1 MFWCPAVDTGVVVLV
16 AAPEALGGEADR
28 LGEDIV
34 ASTGRPS
41 PMGEHLRYRLPD
53 GTYLHL
59 VAPSGPRH
67 RLVATV
73 PLGLEGL
80 DRIEAIQRLLADQHR
95 RRSIPR
101 DTRLTAQQKARL
113 RRVLQASDAAFHG
126 ATQKQI
132 AEVLFRTGR
141 LDRDEW
147 QVSSARFAVSSLLRE
162 GRDLIAGGYR
172 KLLRHQR
179 RL

>member
-1 MFWCPAVDTGVVVLV
+1 MVLV

-41 PMGEHLRYRLPD
+41 SMGEHLRHWLPD

-73 PLGLEGL
+73 PLGPEGL
-80 DRIEAIQRLLADQHR
+80 DRTEAIQRLLADQHR
-95 RRSIPR
+95 RRSIPS

>member
-1 MFWCPAVDTGVVVLV
+1 MVLV
-16 AAPEALGGEADR
+16 VAPGSLVDETDDAGDEISALN
-28 LGEDIV
+28 
-34 ASTGRPS
+34 GRVS
-41 PMGEHLRYRLPD
+41 RIGKHLCHRLPD

-59 VAPSGPRH
+59 VAPLKHRG
-67 RLVATV
+67 RLVAAV
-73 PLGLEGL
+73 PLGPEGL
-80 DRIEAIQRLLADQHR
+80 DRMEAIQRLLADQHR

-113 RRVLQASDAAFHG
+113 RRVLQASDAAFDG

-132 AEVLFRTGR
+132 AEVLFRTGH

-162 GRDLIAGGYR
+162 GRDLISGGYR

>member
-1 MFWCPAVDTGVVVLV
+1 VILAV
-16 AAPEALGGEADR
+16 APEALAEESNAPGSE
-28 LGEDIV
+28 IV
-34 ASTGRPS
+34 APTGRAS
-41 PMGEHLRYRLPD
+41 PIGKHLRHRLPD

-59 VAPSGPRH
+59 VAPVNDRG

-73 PLGLEGL
+73 PLGPGGL
-80 DRIEAIQRLLADQHR
+80 DRMEAIQRLLADRHH

-132 AEVLFRTGR
+132 AEALFHTGH

>member
-1 MFWCPAVDTGVVVLV
+1 MLV

-28 LGEDIV
+28 LSEDIV
-34 ASTGRPS
+34 ASTDRPS
-41 PMGEHLRYRLPD
+41 PMGEHL
-53 GTYLHL
+53 
-59 VAPSGPRH
+59 RH

-73 PLGLEGL
+73 PLGPEGL
-80 DRIEAIQRLLADQHR
+80 DRIEAIQRLLANQHR

>member
-1 MFWCPAVDTGVVVLV
+1 MVLAV
-16 AAPEALGGEADR
+16 APEALAEETDAPSD
-28 LGEDIV
+28 EKA
-34 ASTGRPS
+34 ASKGRAS
-41 PMGEHLRYRLPD
+41 PIGKHLRHRLPD

-59 VAPSGPRH
+59 VAPLKDRG

-73 PLGLEGL
+73 PLGPEGL

-126 ATQKQI
+126 AT
-132 AEVLFRTGR
+132 
-141 LDRDEW
+141 
-147 QVSSARFAVSSLLRE
+147 SP
-162 GRDLIAGGYR
+162 
-172 KLLRHQR
+172 
-179 RL
+179 

>member
-1 MFWCPAVDTGVVVLV
+1 MVLAV
-16 AAPEALGGEADR
+16 APEALAERTDAPGGQA
-28 LGEDIV
+28 V
-34 ASTGRPS
+34 APKGRAS
-41 PMGEHLRYRLPD
+41 PIGKHLRHRLPD

-59 VAPSGPRH
+59 VAPLKHHG

-73 PLGLEGL
+73 PLGPEGL

-113 RRVLQASDAAFHG
+113 RRVLQASDAAFDG

-132 AEVLFRTGR
+132 AEVLFRTR
-141 LDRDEW
+141 HLDRDEW

>member
-1 MFWCPAVDTGVVVLV
+1 
-16 AAPEALGGEADR
+16 
-28 LGEDIV
+28 
-34 ASTGRPS
+34 
-41 PMGEHLRYRLPD
+41 MGEHLRYRLLD

-67 RLVATV
+67 RLVATI
-73 PLGLEGL
+73 PLGPEGL
-80 DRIEAIQRLLADQHR
+80 DRIEAIQRLLANQHR

-132 AEVLFRTGR
+132 AEVLFQTGR

>member
-1 MFWCPAVDTGVVVLV
+1 MLV
-16 AAPEALGGEADR
+16 AAPEALGGQADR

-41 PMGEHLRYRLPD
+41 PMGEHLRYRLLD

-67 RLVATV
+67 RLVATI
-73 PLGLEGL
+73 PLGPEGL

-132 AEVLFRTGR
+132 AEVLFRTGH
-141 LDRDEW
+141 LGRDEW

>member
-1 MFWCPAVDTGVVVLV
+1 MVLAV
-16 AAPEALGGEADR
+16 APEALVEGTDAPGGQV
-28 LGEDIV
+28 V
-34 ASTGRPS
+34 APKCRAS
-41 PMGEHLRYRLPD
+41 PIGKHLRHRLPD

-59 VAPSGPRH
+59 VAPLKHHG

-73 PLGLEGL
+73 PLGPEGL

-113 RRVLQASDAAFHG
+113 RRVLQASDAAFDG

-132 AEVLFRTGR
+132 AEVLFRTGH

>member
-1 MFWCPAVDTGVVVLV
+1 MLV
-16 AAPEALGGEADR
+16 AAPEALGGQADR

-67 RLVATV
+67 RLVATI
-73 PLGLEGL
+73 PLGPEGL
-80 DRIEAIQRLLADQHR
+80 DRIEAIQRLLANQHR

>member
-1 MFWCPAVDTGVVVLV
+1 VLV
-16 AAPEALGGEADR
+16 AAPEALAEEADAP
-28 LGEDIV
+28 GSEIV
-34 ASTGRPS
+34 APTGRAS
-41 PMGEHLRYRLPD
+41 AIGKHLRHRLPD

-59 VAPSGPRH
+59 VAPLKQGG

>member
-1 MFWCPAVDTGVVVLV
+1 M
-16 AAPEALGGEADR
+16 
-28 LGEDIV
+28 
-34 ASTGRPS
+34 
-41 PMGEHLRYRLPD
+41 
-53 GTYLHL
+53 
-59 VAPSGPRH
+59 
-67 RLVATV
+67 ATV
-73 PLGLEGL
+73 PLGPEGL
-80 DRIEAIQRLLADQHR
+80 DRIEAIQRLLANQHR

>member
-1 MFWCPAVDTGVVVLV
+1 MVLAV
-16 AAPEALGGEADR
+16 APEALAGETGAP
-28 LGEDIV
+28 GSEIV
-34 ASTGRPS
+34 APRGRAS
-41 PMGEHLRYRLPD
+41 PIGKHLRHRLPD

-59 VAPSGPRH
+59 FAPLNDRG

-73 PLGLEGL
+73 PLGPEGL
-80 DRIEAIQRLLADQHR
+80 DRMEAIQRLLADQHR

-113 RRVLQASDAAFHG
+113 RRVLQASDAAFDG

-132 AEVLFRTGR
+132 AEVLFRTGH

>member
-1 MFWCPAVDTGVVVLV
+1 MVLV
-16 AAPEALGGEADR
+16 AAPEALAEEADAP
-28 LGEDIV
+28 GSEIV
-34 ASTGRPS
+34 APTGRAS
-41 PMGEHLRYRLPD
+41 PIGKHLRHRLPD

-59 VAPSGPRH
+59 VAPLKQDG

-73 PLGLEGL
+73 PLGLDGL

>member
-1 MFWCPAVDTGVVVLV
+1 MVLAV
-16 AAPEALGGEADR
+16 APEALAGETGAPGVEIAAPKGR
-28 LGEDIV
+28 
-34 ASTGRPS
+34 ASSIGK
-41 PMGEHLRYRLPD
+41 HLRHRLPD

-59 VAPSGPRH
+59 VAPLKQRG

-113 RRVLQASDAAFHG
+113 RRVLQASDAAFDG

-132 AEVLFRTGR
+132 AEVLFRTGH

-172 KLLRHQR
+172 QLLRHQR

>member
-1 MFWCPAVDTGVVVLV
+1 MLLLL
-16 AAPEALGGEADR
+16 AAPAAEPVQWAQMTIERRVIIRVPMARKGKAPPRADPHAR
-28 LGEDIV
+28 DDWDEKK
-34 ASTGRPS
+34 
-41 PMGEHLRYRLPD
+41 
-53 GTYLHL
+53 
-59 VAPSGPRH
+59 GPRCIAL
-67 RLVATV
+67 RSIRSASIIVR
-73 PLGLEGL
+73 EGVDL
-80 DRIEAIQRLLADQHR
+80 LLADQHR

-113 RRVLQASDAAFHG
+113 RRVLQASDAAFDG

>member
-1 MFWCPAVDTGVVVLV
+1 VVLV

-41 PMGEHLRYRLPD
+41 PMGEHLRHRLPD

-59 VAPSGPRH
+59 VAPSGARH

-73 PLGLEGL
+73 PLGPEGL

>member
-1 MFWCPAVDTGVVVLV
+1 MVLAV
-16 AAPEALGGEADR
+16 APEALAGETGAPGD
-28 LGEDIV
+28 EIV
-34 ASTGRPS
+34 APKGRAS
-41 PMGEHLRYRLPD
+41 PIAKHLRHRLPD

-59 VAPSGPRH
+59 VVPLKDRG

-73 PLGLEGL
+73 PLGPEGL